1 MAMTQCALTRRSFA
15 HQILVD
21 WFTEYFHENGDFEP
35 NKLENHLDLCELKDI
50 YDTYHK
56 EVQYLYRMGSVS
68 AGEIFLV
75 NYQEFCST
83 WNSVFP
89 WVKIR
94 EYKAVTGKCWTCFH
108 INEIRKTSSDT
119 SVLLAAKQLHQL
131 HRGGLFMQ
139 ERQRYVVAVY

>member
-1 MAMTQCALTRRSFA
+1 MEMTQCALTRRSFA

-50 YDTYHK
+50 YDIYVR
-56 EVQYLYRMGSVS
+56 EIQYLYRMGSVS
-68 AGEIFLV
+68 AGEKYLV
-75 NYQEFCST
+75 SYQEFSRT

-94 EYKAVTGKCWTCFH
+94 EYKAVSGKCWTCFY
-108 INEIRKTSSDT
+108 INEIRKTSGDS
-119 SVLLAAKQLHQL
+119 SVLLAAKHLHQL
-131 HRGGLFMQ
+131 IGADSSCENDKGINQ
-139 ERQRYVVAVY
+139 